1 MNFLPPPHPPSS
13 SQPSASEP
21 GKTGQN
27 SWQAPSKTC
36 CRTGCVWHFQKLL
49 NLSLALS
56 FPALGCHAFKNR
68 HVPSTSTLL
77 LEVQEP
83 QDGFHVPCGPAAVT
97 GLCPGETPPRSC
109 PLHSSWHSSCP
120 HKCQSPTHN
129 PGIPGQ
135 AALPQGSGFE
145 TLPSRA
151 HQSASPLSC
160 HILWR
165 VESLAKE
172 GTPIDIC

>member
-1 MNFLPPPHPPSS
+1 MAWGDLQELAPEPDPALRPQERSAALPQTMSGSELPSSPTPASS

-36 CRTGCVWHFQKLL
+36 CRTGSVWHFQKLL

-56 FPALGCHAFKNR
+56 FPALGCCAFKNR

-109 PLHSSWHSSCP
+109 PLHSFTAF
-120 HKCQSPTHN
+120 QLPTQVSIIH
-129 PGIPGQ
+129 P
-135 AALPQGSGFE
+135 
-145 TLPSRA
+145 
-151 HQSASPLSC
+151 
-160 HILWR
+160 
-165 VESLAKE
+165 
-172 GTPIDIC
+172 